1 VSRADDYMH
10 AFDRALDAI
19 GAGQGDAFDRALAD
33 MRIASDEMRDPD
45 LNPQSVRN

>member
-1 VSRADDYMH
+1 MSRADEYMR

-19 GAGQGDAFDRALAD
+19 RAGQGDALDGALAD

-45 LNPQSVRN
+45 LNPENVRN